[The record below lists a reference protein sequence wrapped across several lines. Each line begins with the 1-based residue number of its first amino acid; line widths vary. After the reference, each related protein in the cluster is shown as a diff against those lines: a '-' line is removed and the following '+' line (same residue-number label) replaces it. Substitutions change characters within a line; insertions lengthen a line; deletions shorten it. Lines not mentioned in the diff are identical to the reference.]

1 MRMQNRRVTDLE
13 TKAGTGVDKITAVVR
28 EFYVPSPDGPLST
41 GQYRGHLIGSDKEL
55 LSRPGETRGA
65 FERRVMEQEITA

>member
-13 TKAGTGVDKITAVVR
+13 TKAGTGVDTITSVVT
-28 EFYVPSPDGPLST
+28 EFFVPSPDGPLST
-41 GQYRGHLIGSDKEL
+41 GQFRGRRIGSDKEL

>member
-13 TKAGTGVDKITAVVR
+13 IKAGTGVDTITAIIR

-41 GQYRGHLIGSDKEL
+41 GQYRGHRIGVNEEL
-55 LSRPGETRGA
+55 FSRPGETRGA
-65 FERRVMEQEITA
+65 FERRIMEQEITQ

>member
-28 EFYVPSPDGPLST
+28 DFYVPSPDGPLST
-41 GQYRGHLIGSDKEL
+41 GQYRGHRIGVNEEL
-55 LSRPGETRGA
+55 SSRPGETRGA
-65 FERRVMEQEITA
+65 FERRIMQQEITQ